1 MLKIYLYFVS
11 KTKEP
16 DTWDNQFSNF
26 LYRMLVQVTGMKISF
41 HSNFSITECEQVNI
55 DKVNCSDYDAV
66 LLILQEKEYFE
77 WNDDMIAFVF
87 RRAIDAQISKFF
99 LIRKYSAQEQIA
111 SELLSRLSHYL
122 FYEFNHRNLQYLEYS
137 PEKRGEREDG
147 FWSKIS
153 DIAYDIKYIANR
165 TLVATE
171 RLTTDIYLAEVSK
184 DQVKNRDR
192 LKREL
197 ILAGYNVLPHYPLP
211 RNKNDFEQTVSALLS
226 KSFLSVNILGEL
238 YGDTPADVD
247 YSYCEIQNR
256 VFDNYYKLN
265 KSDNPDSDVKRI
277 IWLPPLVEFYEEK
290 QVQYIKRL
298 RKEQFAK
305 TNTEM
310 VQCSISDLR
319 KIIDK
324 MYFEATSSTEK
335 PLLIA
340 DDTSRFLVIAD
351 SETFYPV
358 LNDLSGKQN
367 VSFDIFKGDQTD
379 VATTISVFKRYK
391 HFIVISSS
399 SPWSWGHSLI
409 GYIIRSKGYSDSVQ
423 DTSIGIFTT
432 HKGWDNDHFK
442 LFPATVT
449 HYPVNQTNLEEQLKG
464 HLAKS

>member
-26 LYRMLVQVTGMKISF
+26 LYRMLTQVTGMKISF
-41 HSNFSITECEQVNI
+41 YSNFGITECEQVNI

-66 LLILQEKEYFE
+66 LVILQEKEYHE
-77 WNDDMIAFVF
+77 WNDDLIAFVF
-87 RRAIDAQISKFF
+87 RRAIDAEISKFF
-99 LIRKYSAQEQIA
+99 LVRKFASQEQIA
-111 SELLSRLSHYL
+111 SELLNRLSQYP
-122 FYEFNHRNLQYLEYS
+122 FYEFNHRTLQYLEYS
-137 PEKRGEREDG
+137 PDKRGEREDG

-153 DIAYDIKYIANR
+153 DITYDIKYIANR
-165 TLVATE
+165 TLVSPE
-171 RLTTDIYLAEVSK
+171 RITTDIYLAEVSK
-184 DQVKNRDR
+184 DQLKNRER

-211 RNKNDFEQTVSALLS
+211 RNKNDFEQAVSGLLS

-238 YGDTPADVD
+238 YGDAPEDVD

-256 VFDNYYKLN
+256 VFDNYYKHN
-265 KSDNPDSDVKRI
+265 KSDDPDSNIKRI

-290 QVQYIKRL
+290 QAQYIKRL

-324 MYFEATSSTEK
+324 MYFEATSNSGK
-335 PLLIA
+335 QSLMA
-340 DDTSRFLVIAD
+340 DGASRFLVIAD
-351 SETFYPV
+351 SETYYPV

-367 VSFDIFKGDQTD
+367 VAFDIFRGNQTD
-379 VATTISVFKRYK
+379 AATMISVFKRYK
-391 HFIVISSS
+391 NFIVISSS

-409 GYIIRSKGYSDSVQ
+409 GYIMRSKGYVDSQQ
-423 DTSIGIFTT
+423 DTSIGIFTA
-432 HKGWDNDHFK
+432 HKGWDSDHFK
-442 LFPATVT
+442 LFPASVT
-449 HYPVNQTNLEEQLKG
+449 HYPINQANLVEQIKV
-464 HLAKS
+464 HLARG